1 MGNEFLVLVFPR
13 SEATGRVD
21 GQCMPEEMFALLIAV
36 ASVSVTAEGPK
47 KKIRIHLPQ
56 KVKHIH
62 HHKKIYITN
71 HPAASQYAPAYLP
84 SAEGAVAVPT
94 NVALPAVANIV
105 PLNSVELYDE
115 SQQRVPG
122 LKPAAS
128 KVLPLYHARGYYGPT
143 PTEWDEQEY
152 DSGSENV
159 DNSYTTA
166 HQPPPAH
173 ASNTNHAPK
182 RVKIIKVNEQSP
194 RKKISKKPKQK
205 RVPPR
210 NQSPQDEEHPVS
222 NFHEQ
227 FYSDLDGSG
236 TIRKIKKPQ
245 RVEKII
251 DGDTEHIHTY
261 SEEHIH
267 KLVFDDAPKGTGVVG
282 VDQLGSMSAINAAH
296 PLLQSIKNAQLIAIP
311 SETLTGLTAIGS
323 LGTPSHLEYA
333 SYNPRDVTHD
343 HVFHDHGEISPEVDL
358 TKETV
363 GFPPRASY
371 TSQGVRISG
380 GLGPKRYK
388 NKHFNKYPKPTKS
401 KPVNDLSYYESIYT
415 PYNNFKPSQ
424 KPHVTQYESPS
435 AQPTVEDYRPIPS
448 FKYFNNNPNKIRS
461 TYANNAQQA
470 SVPAPYSVSST
481 IVHNYQPKSYPGA
494 LPPSGFSKYKD
505 PFVNFKD
512 SYSNNYEYDTYASSS
527 NLFTSEDKN
536 DNSLVAVQNIKGKK
550 SISTQNISFGGQ
562 EPKTMVVDHLEDGNI
577 SSELHDDTP
586 SAFDNLSSYD
596 HTDHTQVSDAT
607 TSTAYTIRES
617 SPAHPYYTA
626 MAIKALHAGQ
636 APEPEASNDNYQYAE
651 APSQSTTPYTP
662 SVATTTSAPS
672 AYFENQSTSTVTTEL
687 PILVSENEHGPRHK
701 HRKSNSNKK
710 SRQKYLTIDEL
721 EKMKEINNEDRHS
734 QARKLLHHNHP
745 ISEVSGIKGKFKY
758 GDKL

>member
-1 MGNEFLVLVFPR
+1 MYLGR
-13 SEATGRVD
+13 S
-21 GQCMPEEMFALLIAV
+21 FALLIAV
-36 ASVSVTAEGPK
+36 ASVTADGSK

-105 PLNSVELYDE
+105 PLNSVELYDDQ
-115 SQQRVPG
+115 SRLPG

-128 KVLPLYHARGYYGPT
+128 KVLPLYRARGYYGPT
-143 PTEWDEQEY
+143 PNEWEEQEY
-152 DSGSENV
+152 DSGLTPENT
-159 DNSYTTA
+159 DNSYA
-166 HQPPPAH
+166 PAVHSPPPVIQPAP
-173 ASNTNHAPK
+173 NHIPK
-182 RVKIIKVNEQSP
+182 RVKVIKLNEQP
-194 RKKISKKPKQK
+194 RKKVLKKPKQK
-205 RVPPR
+205 RPPIR
-210 NQSPQDEEHPVS
+210 NQPPPDDELPVS

-267 KLVFDDAPKGTGVVG
+267 KLVFDDAAKTSDVAG
-282 VDQLGSMSAINAAH
+282 VDQLGSMSAVSSNH
-296 PLLQSIKNAQLIAIP
+296 PLFQSIKNGQLIAIP
-311 SETLTGLTAIGS
+311 SEPLTGFTAIGS

-333 SYNPRDVTHD
+333 AYNPRDVTHD
-343 HVFHDHGEISPEVDL
+343 HIFHDHGEIPPEVDL
-358 TKETV
+358 TKDNI

-371 TSQGVRISG
+371 TSQGVKING
-380 GLGPKRYK
+380 HKRYK
-388 NKHFNKYPKPTKS
+388 NKHFNKYPKATKS
-401 KPVNDLSYYESIYT
+401 TPGNDLSYYESIYT
-415 PYNNFKPSQ
+415 PYHRYKAPQ
-424 KPHVTQYESPS
+424 KPHIPQYDSPRE
-435 AQPTVEDYRPIPS
+435 PIEDYRPIPS
-448 FKYFNNNPNKIRS
+448 FKFFNKNSNKLRS
-461 TYANNAQQA
+461 TYGNNAQQTNI
-470 SVPAPYSVSST
+470 PAPYAVSST
-481 IVHNYQPKSYPGA
+481 IVHDYQPKSYPGA
-494 LPPSGFSKYKD
+494 LPPNGFSKYKD

-527 NLFTSEDKN
+527 NVFTSEDKN
-536 DNSLVAVQNIKGKK
+536 DNSLVAVQNLKGKK

-562 EPKTMVVDHLEDGNI
+562 EPKTMVVDHLEEGNI
-577 SSELHDDTP
+577 VSEFHDDAP
-586 SAFDNLSSYD
+586 SAFDNLGSDD
-596 HTDHTQVSDAT
+596 HTDNTQGSDAI
-607 TSTAYTIRES
+607 SPTAYTIRES

-651 APSQSTTPYTP
+651 APSQSTTPYTT

-687 PILVSENEHGPRHK
+687 PTLISENEHPHRHK
-701 HRKSNSNKK
+701 KNMSNKK
-710 SRQKYLTIDEL
+710 SRQKYIVINEL
-721 EKMKEINNEDRHS
+721 DKMNQFNNGDS
-734 QARKLLHHNHP
+734 QPQTRKLLHHTHQLP
-745 ISEVSGIKGKFKY
+745 EDSGLRGKFKY

>member
-1 MGNEFLVLVFPR
+1 MDWLRL
-13 SEATGRVD
+13 
-21 GQCMPEEMFALLIAV
+21 FALLIAV
-36 ASVSVTAEGPK
+36 ASVTVTAEGSK

-71 HPAASQYAPAYLP
+71 HPAPSQYAPAYLP

-105 PLNSVELYDE
+105 PLNSVELYDD
-115 SQQRVPG
+115 SQPRLPG

-128 KVLPLYHARGYYGPT
+128 KVLPLYRARGYYGPT
-143 PTEWDEQEY
+143 PNEWDEPEY
-152 DSGSENV
+152 DSGLTHENT
-159 DNSYTTA
+159 DNSYTPA
-166 HQPPPAH
+166 VHPPPPVLTPT
-173 ASNTNHAPK
+173 SNHIPK
-182 RVKIIKVNEQSP
+182 RVKVIKVNDQP
-194 RKKISKKPKQK
+194 RKKVLKKPKQK
-205 RVPPR
+205 RVPIR
-210 NQSPQDEEHPVS
+210 SQSPSEEEHPVT

-267 KLVFDDAPKGTGVVG
+267 KLVFDDGPKTSGLAG
-282 VDQLGSMSAINAAH
+282 VDQLNSMSAISAAN
-296 PLLQSIKNAQLIAIP
+296 PLFQSIKNGQLIAIP
-311 SETLTGLTAIGS
+311 SEPLTGFTAIGS

-343 HVFHDHGEISPEVDL
+343 HIFHDHGEIPPEVDI
-358 TKETV
+358 TKETL

-371 TSQGVRISG
+371 TSHGVRING
-380 GLGPKRYK
+380 GFGNKRYK
-388 NKHFNKYPKPTKS
+388 NKHSHKYPKATKS
-401 KPVNDLSYYESIYT
+401 TPVNDLSYYESIYT
-415 PYNNFKPSQ
+415 PYNGFKSPQKALVSQ
-424 KPHVTQYESPS
+424 YDTAGEP
-435 AQPTVEDYRPIPS
+435 AVENYRPIPS
-448 FKYFNNNPNKIRS
+448 FKFFSKNPNKIRS
-461 TYANNAQQA
+461 TYGNNVQQTN
-470 SVPAPYSVSST
+470 VPAPYSVSST
-481 IVHNYQPKSYPGA
+481 IVHDYQPKSYPGA
-494 LPPSGFSKYKD
+494 LPPSGFSKFKD

-527 NLFTSEDKN
+527 NVFTSEDKN
-536 DNSLVAVQNIKGKK
+536 DNSLVAVQNLKGKK

-562 EPKTMVVDHLEDGNI
+562 EPKTMVVDHLEDSNI

-596 HTDHTQVSDAT
+596 HTDLTQVSDAT
-607 TSTAYTIRES
+607 SPTAYTIRES

-626 MAIKALHAGQ
+626 MAIKALHTGQ

-651 APSQSTTPYTP
+651 APSQSTTPYTT
-662 SVATTTSAPS
+662 SIATTTSAPL
-672 AYFENQSTSTVTTEL
+672 AYFENQSTSTITTEL
-687 PILVSENEHGPRHK
+687 PRLVSENEHAPRHK
-701 HRKSNSNKK
+701 HKKNMSNKK
-710 SRQKYLTIDEL
+710 TRQKYIVINEL
-721 EKMKEINNEDRHS
+721 DKMTEFNNGDSQS
-734 QARKLLHHNHP
+734 QARKQLHHNHQ
-745 ISEVSGIKGKFKY
+745 ISEDSGVRGKFKY